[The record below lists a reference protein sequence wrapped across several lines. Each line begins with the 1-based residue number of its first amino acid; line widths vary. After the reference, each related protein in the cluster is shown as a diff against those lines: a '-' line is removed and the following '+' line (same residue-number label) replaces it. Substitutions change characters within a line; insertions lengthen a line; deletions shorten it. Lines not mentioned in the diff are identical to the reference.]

1 VKVDP
6 KQTCED
12 AADKVLDWVGVA
24 FLFILMM
31 YGLTFGFDQAAPL
44 FGLPQASPLEVG
56 GLLLSVRLV
65 VHEVRYLLLP
75 LQLYL
80 ATVSGNCIWQLYLRP
95 TGQVARRGHTAGMPF
110 ATGEVRPAST
120 GRMSSALQAA
130 AESGLEEIREARGE
144 ELCHDTPAVHDGE
157 D

>member
-1 VKVDP
+1 VDP

-80 ATVSGNCIWQLYLRP
+80 ATVSGNCIWQLYLATVSAAHRAGSTP
-95 TGQVARRGHTAGMPF
+95 RAHGRHAFCDWRG
-110 ATGEVRPAST
+110 ATGEHRAHVQRSSGC
-120 GRMSSALQAA
+120 GRVWP
-130 AESGLEEIREARGE
+130 GG
-144 ELCHDTPAVHDGE
+144 D
-157 D
+157 

>member
-12 AADKVLDWVGVA
+12 AADKVLNWVGVA

-31 YGLTFGFDQAAPL
+31 YGLTFGYDQAAPL
-44 FGLPQASPLEVG
+44 FGLPQAAPLEVG

-75 LQLYL
+75 LPLHL
-80 ATVSGNCIWQLYLRP
+80 
-95 TGQVARRGHTAGMPF
+95 
-110 ATGEVRPAST
+110 
-120 GRMSSALQAA
+120 
-130 AESGLEEIREARGE
+130 
-144 ELCHDTPAVHDGE
+144 
-157 D
+157 

>member
-1 VKVDP
+1 VDP

-31 YGLTFGFDQAAPL
+31 YGLTFGYDQAAPL

-56 GLLLSVRLV
+56 RLLLSVRLV

-80 ATVSGNCIWQLYLRP
+80 ATVSAAHR
-95 TGQVARRGHTAGMPF
+95 AGSTPRAHGRHAF
-110 ATGEVRPAST
+110 CDWRVATGEHRAHVQRSSGC
-120 GRMSSALQAA
+120 GRVWP
-130 AESGLEEIREARGE
+130 GG
-144 ELCHDTPAVHDGE
+144 D
-157 D
+157 